1 MDLIQFNHFDRAMR
15 VLPGL
20 GATLQRARH
29 HGSLRARA
37 LLKAGLLLSL
47 GSLALAA
54 NAGDRAQTERGR
66 YVVKATGCND
76 CHTAGYGPSAGKTP
90 EKDWLTG
97 DALGWQGPWGTTYA
111 SNLRLHFSRLT
122 EQQWLQQARTMQA
135 RPPMPWFALRDMNDA
150 DLKAIYAYVRAA
162 GPAGQPAPAYV
173 PPGKP
178 VQGPVIKFPG

>member
-1 MDLIQFNHFDRAMR
+1 MDLIQFNHLNHAVH
-15 VLPGL
+15 VLPAL
-20 GATLQRARH
+20 GAGRLRVRQRSSLCARV
-29 HGSLRARA
+29 
-37 LLKAGLLLSL
+37 LLKAGLLLGL
-47 GSLALAA
+47 GGLALTASA
-54 NAGDRAQTERGR
+54 VDRTQIERGR
-66 YVVKATGCND
+66 YLVKTTGCND

-97 DALGWQGPWGTTYA
+97 DALGWQGPWGTTFA
-111 SNLRLHFSRLT
+111 SNLRLHFSRIS
-122 EQQWLQQARTMQA
+122 EQQWLQQARTLQA

-178 VQGPVIKFPG
+178 VQGPVVKFPG